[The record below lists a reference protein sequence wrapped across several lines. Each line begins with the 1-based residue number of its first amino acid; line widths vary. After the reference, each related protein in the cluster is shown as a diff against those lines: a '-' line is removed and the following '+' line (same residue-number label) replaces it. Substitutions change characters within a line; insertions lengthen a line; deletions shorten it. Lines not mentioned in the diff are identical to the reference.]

1 MGVSPEIAR
10 WLQGLRPS
18 AHLPPTPRAASGL
31 IYCFRLYPG
40 FCSPTARVTPGYRL
54 PPCGLSI
61 SARIRSQAPI
71 PHPPAN
77 RRFAEFLSPEGRQD
91 E

>member
-31 IYCFRLYPG
+31 VYFFRLSPG

-54 PPCGLSI
+54 PPLYDENLI
-61 SARIRSQAPI
+61 WYTPQASAKMLAGC
-71 PHPPAN
+71 
-77 RRFAEFLSPEGRQD
+77 LGY
-91 E
+91 